1 MKVLHVTTNYPTSE
15 FPIFGIFVKEQVE
28 SLQKIGIDCDVFYCD
43 GKNRGFKQYITYLPK
58 LCWKAVFGGYDVIH
72 CHHAL
77 SAVLLTMTGVPLFKK
92 CVLSYQN
99 DPTNEWG
106 DKMFKVFNSLRFK
119 KFIIKNPSSY
129 LEKKKFVYLPNGCNQ
144 DFFVPMDMKKCRK
157 KLGWDMDKQYV
168 IYMDSNK
175 GVRTQ
180 KRKDRFDE
188 VVALLNE
195 KYGWNVEEVVMKNVD
210 RPLVPFYLNAANLH
224 LISSDFEGSP
234 NSVKEC
240 MCCNT
245 PVVSTD
251 VGNVREMIGDIP
263 GAYVAKGF
271 TADELADA
279 CDKVLRCEIPFEGRE
294 KFLAKGYGMATVA
307 EKLKGIYE
315 EVIGDSSES

>member
-28 SLQKIGIDCDVFYCD
+28 SLQKIGVECDVFYCD
-43 GKNRGFKQYITYLPK
+43 GQNKGFKKYITYPPML
-58 LCWKAVFGGYDVIH
+58 WKKTLFGGYDVIH

-77 SAVLLTMTGVPLFKK
+77 AAVLLTMTGVPLFKK

-106 DKMFKVFNSLRFK
+106 DKMFKLFNLLFK
-119 KFIIKNPSSY
+119 KFIIKNTSPY
-129 LEKKKFVYLPNGCNQ
+129 LRYKKFVYLPNGCNQ
-144 DFFVPMDMKKCRK
+144 DFFVPMDMKECRE

-175 GVRTQ
+175 GKRTQ

-188 VVALLNE
+188 VIALLNS
-195 KYGWNVEEVVMKNVD
+195 KYGWKAEEVVMRNVD
-210 RPLVPFYLNAANLH
+210 RPLVPLYLNAANLH
-224 LISSDFEGSP
+224 MISSDFEGSP

-245 PVVSTD
+245 PVVSTP
-251 VGNVREMIGDIP
+251 VGNVEDMIGDIA
-263 GAYVAKGF
+263 GAYITKGF
-271 TADELADA
+271 TAEELAEA
-279 CDKVLRCEIPFEGRE
+279 CDKVLRSNKPFEGRE

-307 EKLKGIYE
+307 AKLKNIYE
-315 EVIGDSSES
+315 EILK

>member
-1 MKVLHVTTNYPTSE
+1 MKVLHVTPNYPTPE

-28 SLQKIGIDCDVFYCD
+28 SLQKIGVECDVMNCD
-43 GKNRGFKQYITYLPK
+43 GQNKGFKKYITYLPK
-58 LCWKAVFGGYDVIH
+58 LWWKSLFGGYDIIH

-77 SAVLLTMTGVPLFKK
+77 SAVLLSMTGAPLFKK

-106 DKMFKVFNSLRFK
+106 DKMFKLFNLRFK
-119 KFIIKNPSSY
+119 KFIIKNPSPY
-129 LEKKKFVYLPNGCNQ
+129 LQKKKFVYLPNGCNQ
-144 DFFVPMDMKKCRK
+144 DFFVPMDMMECRK
-157 KLGWDMDKQYV
+157 KLGWDENKQYL

-175 GVRTQ
+175 GIRTQ

-188 VVALLNE
+188 VVKLLNE
-195 KYGWNVEEVVMKNVD
+195 KYGWNAEEVVMRNVD
-210 RPLVPFYLNAANLH
+210 RPLVPYYLNAANLH

-245 PVVSTD
+245 PVVSTP
-251 VGNVREMIGDIP
+251 VGNVEEMIGDIS
-263 GAYVAKGF
+263 GAYVTKGF
-271 TADELADA
+271 TAEELAED
-279 CDKVLRCEIPFEGRE
+279 CDKVLRSREAFVGRE
-294 KFLAKGYGMATVA
+294 QFLAKGYGMATVA

-315 EVIGDSSES
+315 EIIG

>member
-1 MKVLHVTTNYPTSE
+1 MKILHITTNYPTPE

-28 SLQKIGIDCDVFYCD
+28 SLQKTGIDCDVFYCD
-43 GKNRGFKQYITYLPK
+43 GKNRGFRQYITYLPK
-58 LCWKAVFGGYDVIH
+58 LWSKAMFGGYDVLH

-77 SAVLLTMTGVPLFKK
+77 SAVLLTMTGAPLFKK

-106 DKMFKVFNSLRFK
+106 DKMFKVFNHLKFK
-119 KFIIKNPSSY
+119 KFIIKNPSTY
-129 LEKKKFVYLPNGCNQ
+129 LENKKFVYLPNGCNQ
-144 DFFVPMDMKKCRK
+144 DFFYPMDMKKCRE
-157 KLGWDMDKQYV
+157 KLGWKMNKQYI

-175 GVRTQ
+175 GIRTQ

-188 VVALLNE
+188 VISLLNG
-195 KYGWNVEEVVMKNVD
+195 KYGWNAEEVVMRNVD
-210 RPLVPFYLNAANLH
+210 RPLVPLYLNAANLH

-251 VGNVREMIGDIP
+251 VGNVREMIGDIE
-263 GAYVAKGF
+263 GAYVTKSFEAS
-271 TADELADA
+271 ELAES
-279 CDKVLRCEIPFEGRE
+279 CDKVLRSKLPFVGRD

-307 EKLKGIYE
+307 EKLKKIYE
-315 EVIGDSSES
+315 EV

>member
-1 MKVLHVTTNYPTSE
+1 MKILHVTPNYPTPE

-28 SLQKIGIDCDVFYCD
+28 SLQMIGVDCDVFYCD
-43 GKNRGFKQYITYLPK
+43 GKGRGMKQYITYLPK
-58 LCWKAVFGGYDVIH
+58 LWWKSWFGGYDIIH

-77 SAVLLTMTGVPLFKK
+77 SAVILSLTGAPLLKK

-99 DPTNEWG
+99 DPTHEWG
-106 DKMFKVFNSLRFK
+106 DKFYRLFNLRFK
-119 KFIIKNPSSY
+119 KFIIKNPSQY
-129 LEKKKFVYLPNGCNQ
+129 LEKPKFIYLPNGCNQ
-144 DFFVPMDMKKCRK
+144 NFFVPMDMMKCRE
-157 KLGWDMDKQYV
+157 KLGWDKDKQYI

-180 KRKDRFDE
+180 KRQDRFDE
-188 VVALLNE
+188 VITILNK
-195 KYGWNVEEVVMKNVD
+195 KYGWNAEKVVMRNVD
-210 RPLVPFYLNAANLH
+210 RPQVPLYLNAANMH

-251 VGNVREMIGDIP
+251 VGNVREMIGDIE
-263 GAYVAKGF
+263 GAFVTKSFEAE
-271 TADELADA
+271 ELAEC
-279 CDKVLRCEIPFEGRE
+279 CDKVLKSTVPFEGRD

-307 EKLKGIYE
+307 EKLKKIYE
-315 EVIGDSSES
+315 EVIGKKGDC